1 LDDEH
6 QEVRSLLP
14 ISGRMDYG
22 EFTWDEK
29 DVPPGKLLIRVDV
42 ARQTMSVFKGPHE
55 IGAAVIL
62 YGADHKPTPE
72 GRFRIIEKKAQHRS
86 NIYDAEMPFMLR
98 LTMDGIAIHGS
109 DVRASS
115 ATNGCIG
122 VPTEFAR
129 ALFQVATPGDE
140 VVILS

>member
-1 LDDEH
+1 MGFGDFIWNE
-6 QEVRSLLP
+6 E
-14 ISGRMDYG
+14 G
-22 EFTWDEK
+22 
-29 DVPPGKLLIRVDV
+29 VPPGKLLIHVDV
-42 ARQTMSVFKGPHE
+42 SRQTMSVFRGPHE

-62 YGADHKPTPE
+62 YGADHKPTPS
-72 GRFRIIEKKAQHRS
+72 GRFGIIEKKAQHRS

-109 DVRASS
+109 DVRSFS

-129 ALFQVATPGDE
+129 TLFKAARRGDE
-140 VVILS
+140 VVILR